1 MSKKDIVHRLNEI
14 FKNRDDISYFCG
26 VNGNDPNKV
35 IKFLNDIIKFSFVY
49 KDFTEEELTM
59 GMILAEIE
67 KIDDKK
73 YPGIKEMIQELQEKH
88 PSWKFKVLYTGIDWN
103 DAIVNEYTGHGDSP
117 KNLVPVG
124 TAFTFRF

>member
-49 KDFTEEELTM
+49 KDLTEEE
-59 GMILAEIE
+59 
-67 KIDDKK
+67 
-73 YPGIKEMIQELQEKH
+73 
-88 PSWKFKVLYTGIDWN
+88 
-103 DAIVNEYTGHGDSP
+103 
-117 KNLVPVG
+117 
-124 TAFTFRF
+124 